1 MKTFLNLLGVGILS
15 LFHQLPTILL
25 WGTILYAIWCMQ
37 APPSFGPFPP
47 NTEILQQTDTHKG
60 LFRTKGTYVVVAQ
73 IAPEH
78 IDSFVD
84 QLMNHGVSWGFSPDT
99 ARELLA
105 PADNIDILFEP
116 EKHRGVLWTLE
127 DGTIAFTGEPFS
139 DYYVAAFDMDSGLF
153 CAVEFDC

>member
-1 MKTFLNLLGVGILS
+1 MKKRKNSSLALFGLLSALLLVGI
-15 LFHQLPTILL
+15 
-25 WGTILYAIWCMQ
+25 ILYPVWSFQ

-47 NTEILQQTDTHKG
+47 NTEILQQSDTHKG

-78 IDSFVD
+78 INSFAD
-84 QLMNHGVSWGFSPDT
+84 QLIDYGVTPGFYAET
-99 ARELLA
+99 ARERLA

-116 EKHRGVLWTLE
+116 KKHRGVLWTLE

-139 DYYVAAFDMDSGLF
+139 DYYAAAFDMDSGLF
-153 CAVEFDC
+153 CAVEFDG